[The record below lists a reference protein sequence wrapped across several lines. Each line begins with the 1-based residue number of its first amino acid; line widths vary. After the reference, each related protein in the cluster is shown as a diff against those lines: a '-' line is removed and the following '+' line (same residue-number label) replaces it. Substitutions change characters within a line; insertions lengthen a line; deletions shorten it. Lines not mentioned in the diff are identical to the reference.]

1 MARRTLAIAAIGA
14 ALSLVIGLS
23 ADAATKKPAPKLVKY
38 KVVDGNS
45 IPKSLTG
52 KAGDA
57 VAGKKLAVHRK
68 KGNCLACHVM
78 PIPEEQFHG
87 EIGPDLSDAGSNYSE
102 AELRMRLV
110 DPKVLNPDTIMPA
123 FLKADGHD
131 VLKKFKGK
139 TILKAQDIED
149 IIAYLMTLK
158 GSYSQ

>member
-1 MARRTLAIAAIGA
+1 MTYRTILSTAVGA
-14 ALSLVIGLS
+14 VLCGALFTS
-23 ADAATKKPAPKLVKY
+23 ADAAEYMIVDDTIPA
-38 KVVDGNS
+38 
-45 IPKSLTG
+45 SLTG

>member
-1 MARRTLAIAAIGA
+1 MTYRTILSTLAGAVLCGALVTSANAAEY
-14 ALSLVIGLS
+14 
-23 ADAATKKPAPKLVKY
+23 T
-38 KVVDGNS
+38 VVDNT
-45 IPKSLTG
+45 IPASLTG
-52 KAGDA
+52 KAGDP
-57 VAGKKLAVHRK
+57 VAGKKLAVQRK

-87 EIGPDLSDAGSNYSE
+87 EVGPDLSNVGSNYTE

-123 FLKADGHD
+123 FLKPGTHD

-139 TILKAQDIED
+139 TIIKAQDIED

-158 GSYSQ
+158 G

>member
-1 MARRTLAIAAIGA
+1 MTYRIILSTLAGAVLGGMLWTSAQAA
-14 ALSLVIGLS
+14 
-23 ADAATKKPAPKLVKY
+23 DYT
-38 KVVDGNS
+38 VVDDT

-52 KAGDA
+52 KPGDP
-57 VAGKKLAVHRK
+57 VAGKKIAIHRK

-87 EIGPDLSDAGSNYSE
+87 EVGPDLSDTGSNNTE

-110 DPKVLNPDTIMPA
+110 DPKVLNEDTIMPS
-123 FLKADGHD
+123 FFKPGTHD

-139 TILKAQDIED
+139 SILKAQEVED

-158 GSYSQ
+158 GQYSQ